1 METYEDMYNCHQT
14 VVLLY
19 INPLWKCYFDKEVF
33 KSAKIA
39 LARWL
44 SWLEH
49 WPIHQKVAS
58 LIPGLDTY
66 GRQPID
72 VSLTLKFF
80 SLSLFP
86 FLSL

>member
-49 WPIHQKVAS
+49 WPVYSPSPQKRLRVQS
-58 LIPGLDTY
+58 LVRAHT
-66 GRQPID
+66 
-72 VSLTLKFF
+72 
-80 SLSLFP
+80 
-86 FLSL
+86 